1 MLTLTA
7 CSSGKD
13 AGSYYEEGNAAL
25 QNGRYEE
32 ACKSFEKAISLK
44 SDKASYYIQ
53 YGQAL
58 IKLGKY
64 KEAIKQYEKAI
75 VDVDSS
81 ITNANRKHAL
91 RGQGIAYYQLAEYEQ
106 AATLLKDAL
115 DIKTEE
121 ELNADIRSYLAQCY
135 VKQEM
140 YPEALAVYNA
150 LVEEIGSAS
159 IYAQRGSVNANA
171 GNVEAAKLD
180 FEKAIDLENKNYNL
194 YLLYYKMLLSV
205 GDEEGAKAVL
215 EKAAALEPKTSQE
228 YYQMAEVKFYQQD
241 YEGALAILQG
251 ITSDSKEAYRLMGD
265 IYYVTE
271 DYNNAIESYL
281 TFIKDNSQSISSTSY
296 LNLSSC
302 YIALKQ
308 YDDALTY
315 VNLGLS
321 AGDKISLQELQYNE
335 VLIYEQKGD
344 FNTAYEKAKVYVE
357 AYPEDEQM
365 QRELI
370 FLSTRYNK

>member
-1 MLTLTA
+1 M
-7 CSSGKD
+7 
-13 AGSYYEEGNAAL
+13 
-25 QNGRYEE
+25 
-32 ACKSFEKAISLK
+32 
-44 SDKASYYIQ
+44 
-53 YGQAL
+53 
-58 IKLGKY
+58 
-64 KEAIKQYEKAI
+64 
-75 VDVDSS
+75 
-81 ITNANRKHAL
+81 
-91 RGQGIAYYQLAEYEQ
+91 
-106 AATLLKDAL
+106 
-115 DIKTEE
+115 
-121 ELNADIRSYLAQCY
+121 IRLY
-135 VKQEM
+135 VE
-140 YPEALAVYNA
+140 
-150 LVEEIGSAS
+150 
-159 IYAQRGSVNANA
+159 
-171 GNVEAAKLD
+171 
-180 FEKAIDLENKNYNL
+180 
-194 YLLYYKMLLSV
+194 
-205 GDEEGAKAVL
+205 DEEGAKAVL